1 MAGKQTMLTWILIG
15 LTVLGACAPEPP
27 TPRVPDYVTLTPL
40 PSLQPSEPARVPPL
54 EEPPTP
60 FRSLESAC
68 EPDPSQQGVR
78 YEIAAG
84 LDWATFA
91 LHVRESVVYRNESG
105 GVQNTLVFNVEN
117 NVEPNSFALERVSD
131 PSGAIGRYTLEGQ
144 LLTVP
149 LANPLPPD
157 CEMEFVLEFDLTVPE
172 ILDGY
177 WQGHLGYWGHSPRQ
191 ANLGMWFPLVA
202 AYDPELGW
210 LAPPAHWLGEHF
222 ALSTADFVVEITVE
236 NAPEGL
242 RIAGPGKLA
251 HPDDRTWRFEL
262 NDARE
267 LALSLSAEF
276 STISTLTSSGVNVEL
291 FYFPDPDD
299 DTLDK
304 PRYALYTA
312 ADAMVLYEDL
322 FGPYPHER
330 LVVVQGDFPD
340 GMEFSGLVFVSG
352 KWFETWKHIPNDWLT
367 LITVHEVSHQW
378 WYALVSNDQAQY
390 PYLDEAL
397 AIYSELL
404 FLERY
409 YPDQLDWWWEFRVG
423 TYAPAG
429 YVDTP
434 IYDFYSPRS
443 YIDAVYLRG
452 ALMVQSL
459 REVMGDDVFFEWLR
473 RYAENMRG
481 RIAYP
486 DDFWGAMPADVYA
499 AVQPV
504 RAGYLKQADILPQ
517 GETIP

>member
-1 MAGKQTMLTWILIG
+1 MR
-15 LTVLGACAPEPP
+15 VGAL
-27 TPRVPDYVTLTPL
+27 V
-40 PSLQPSEPARVPPL
+40 
-54 EEPPTP
+54 
-60 FRSLESAC
+60 
-68 EPDPSQQGVR
+68 
-78 YEIAAG
+78 
-84 LDWATFA
+84 
-91 LHVRESVVYRNESG
+91 
-105 GVQNTLVFNVEN
+105 NTLVFTVEN
-117 NVEPNSFALERVSD
+117 NVEPGSFALERGLEL
-131 PSGAIGRYTLEGQ
+131 SGAIGGYSLEGQ

-149 LANPLPPD
+149 LANPLLPD
-157 CEMEFVLEFDLTVPE
+157 CETEIVMEFDLTVPE

-191 ANLGMWFPLVA
+191 TNLGMWFPLVA

-210 LAPPAHWLGEHF
+210 LTPPAHWLGEHF

-251 HPDDRTWRFEL
+251 RPDDRTWRFEL
-262 NDARE
+262 NGARE

-299 DTLDK
+299 DTLDR

-312 ADAMVLYEDL
+312 ADALVLYEDL

-352 KWFETWKHIPNDWLT
+352 KWFETWKNIPNDWLT

-378 WYALVSNDQAQY
+378 WYALVSNDQAIY

-404 FLERY
+404 FWSVTIPINWIGGGSSE
-409 YPDQLDWWWEFRVG
+409 VG
-423 TYAPAG
+423 MYAPAG
-429 YVDTP
+429 MWTHRFMIFIRRAVILTP
-434 IYDFYSPRS
+434 SICAARS
-443 YIDAVYLRG
+443 WSSRCGRSWATTCFSSGFGGMPEYARPDAYRTI
-452 ALMVQSL
+452 S
-459 REVMGDDVFFEWLR
+459 
-473 RYAENMRG
+473 
-481 RIAYP
+481 
-486 DDFWGAMPADVYA
+486 GAMPADVYA
-499 AVQPV
+499 AVQPI

-517 GETIP
+517 GETMP